1 MNTTARAAHVTE
13 YFYIFFHFTF
23 THPDL
28 PSARMTWLRFGKQK
42 FSSLGFRQEVART
55 ETQDIFWYQNSR
67 NAPVVGFF
75 MTSAAVGGVGTEP
88 AAFQE
93 VTGNTYMFMFKCIT

>member
-1 MNTTARAAHVTE
+1 
-13 YFYIFFHFTF
+13 
-23 THPDL
+23 
-28 PSARMTWLRFGKQK
+28 
-42 FSSLGFRQEVART
+42 
-55 ETQDIFWYQNSR
+55 
-67 NAPVVGFF
+67 